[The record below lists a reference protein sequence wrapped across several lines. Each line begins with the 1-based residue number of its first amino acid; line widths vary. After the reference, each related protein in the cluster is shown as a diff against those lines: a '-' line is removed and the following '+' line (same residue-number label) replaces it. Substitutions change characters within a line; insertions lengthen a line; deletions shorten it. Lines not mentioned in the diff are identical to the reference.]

1 MTGSD
6 QSEAGA
12 GAGAGVFAGARARA
26 LLRLTLVEG
35 VGPVL
40 GRRLI
45 AAFSSA
51 ESVFAASAG
60 DLERVQGIGA
70 MKARR
75 MWESM
80 RESEAALERET
91 GLIERA
97 GARVI
102 ALGDEAYPRLLA
114 ECPDGPLVLT
124 VRGADPTPA
133 GSFPV
138 GIVGSRHCTHYGVE
152 QAERFATSLAQ
163 AGLVVVSGGARGV
176 DSAAHRAAARLNFP
190 TVVVLGCGLS
200 HCYPPEN
207 AELFE
212 QVVASGG
219 TLVSELP
226 MGVGPSA
233 ENFPA
238 RNRII
243 VGLSLGVVVIEA
255 PRGSGALITARLAID
270 DYNREVLA
278 VPGRVDSRASEGSND
293 LIKKGEAAM
302 ATSPADVIDALEI
315 AARHLHAGTHEPR
328 FAGGFAGGAGLDS
341 LFDRP
346 GQDGGSADG
355 AGVPRGEVGVV
366 PGARGGLAGAASP
379 QDARPSSGMS
389 VGLSAT
395 QQQILG
401 ALDVPSS
408 IDELCRATGLPAH
421 TVQAEVML
429 LEVRRAVVRQ
439 GSKLARRSEA
449 PG

>member
-1 MTGSD
+1 MNASD
-6 QSEAGA
+6 AS
-12 GAGAGVFAGARARA
+12 RA

-45 AAFSSA
+45 TAFSSA
-51 ESVFAASAG
+51 RGVFDATPG
-60 DLERVQGIGA
+60 DLEKVQGIGA
-70 MKARR
+70 TNARR
-75 MWESM
+75 IWESM
-80 RESEAALERET
+80 RESEEALERE
-91 GLIERA
+91 LASAERL
-97 GARVI
+97 GARII
-102 ALGDEAYPRLLA
+102 ALGDAAYPPLLA
-114 ECPDGPLVLT
+114 ECHDAPLVLY
-124 VRGADPTPA
+124 VRGADPTPV
-133 GSFPV
+133 GTFPV

-152 QAERFATSLAQ
+152 QAERFSTALAQ

-190 TVVVLGCGLS
+190 TVVVLGCGLG

-207 AELFE
+207 AELFQ

-219 TLVSELP
+219 TILSELP
-226 MGVGPSA
+226 IGVGPSA

-278 VPGRVDSRASEGSND
+278 VPGRIDSRASEGSND

-328 FAGGFAGGAGLDS
+328 FAPGAALAS
-341 LFDRP
+341 LFDHPERA
-346 GQDGGSADG
+346 GGEADG
-355 AGVPRGEVGVV
+355 SGPGAGMSESDAGT
-366 PGARGGLAGAASP
+366 GARGASAAMPADS
-379 QDARPSSGMS
+379 ASVGTAGMS
-389 VGLSAT
+389 AG
-395 QQQILG
+395 QRQIME
-401 ALDVPSS
+401 ALDTPRS
-408 IDELCRATGLPAH
+408 IDELCRTTGLPAH

-439 GSKLARRSEA
+439 GSKLARRGKVNE
-449 PG
+449 